1 MDEVKDVVRDMRFIY
16 SYKHN
21 PKSVVDLSD
30 MNEYYLTITI
40 TITNFYLDV

>member
-1 MDEVKDVVRDMRFIY
+1 MDEVKDVVRDMHFIY

-30 MNEYYLTITI
+30 MNEYYLVYNMCVIV
-40 TITNFYLDV
+40 L